1 MGEAQRS
8 LAKLWKTAP
17 AGKLSPWS
25 QAKAYALREA
35 WDLTTPD
42 SSYGRTRWIA
52 ERLYVEGRTRQHPS
66 EAAVTQFFDKVDKD
80 PDWYP
85 GKIGMSGSLGGR
97 PKVLSGT
104 NQHVIARSAM
114 SLKENGIEP
123 TYPLIIAQCPNAAMN
138 PFTGEAVGKQVVYDV
153 LERLCYDIDPNL
165 PWVHQRRA
173 AKTALSTEDIAKRL
187 SFGRYMV
194 SLHHTPS
201 WYFRRVVFT
210 DICNDVLPL
219 TKKKASDQALA
230 RKGGSGWISPGSEAA
245 SENLRGRKEDLKLCG
260 SECVRVYW
268 MPILARGKLHLELLG
283 SAFPGDHK
291 SGMCHFV
298 QKLRTAITKRFPNTP
313 PDIVFVDRGG
323 GFYDGTGA
331 ATAEFKWA
339 LRNNQLKAFHGDDA
353 SVQPGRSGDL
363 WPHETAVSWT
373 RQRMKRTLPK
383 EPWNESEEDFGK
395 RLKLAQNYVNANY
408 DVDSLCL
415 EMPERMRSLVHDTKG
430 DKLSK

>member
-123 TYPLIIAQCPNAAMN
+123 TYPLIIAQCPYA
-138 PFTGEAVGKQVVYDV
+138 PREV
-153 LERLCYDIDPNL
+153 LSG
-165 PWVHQRRA
+165 PW
-173 AKTALSTEDIAKRL
+173 
-187 SFGRYMV
+187 YMC
-194 SLHHTPS
+194 
-201 WYFRRVVFT
+201 RM
-210 DICNDVLPL
+210 I
-219 TKKKASDQALA
+219 
-230 RKGGSGWISPGSEAA
+230 
-245 SENLRGRKEDLKLCG
+245 
-260 SECVRVYW
+260 
-268 MPILARGKLHLELLG
+268 
-283 SAFPGDHK
+283 
-291 SGMCHFV
+291 
-298 QKLRTAITKRFPNTP
+298 
-313 PDIVFVDRGG
+313 
-323 GFYDGTGA
+323 
-331 ATAEFKWA
+331 FK
-339 LRNNQLKAFHGDDA
+339 
-353 SVQPGRSGDL
+353 
-363 WPHETAVSWT
+363 
-373 RQRMKRTLPK
+373 
-383 EPWNESEEDFGK
+383 
-395 RLKLAQNYVNANY
+395 
-408 DVDSLCL
+408 
-415 EMPERMRSLVHDTKG
+415 
-430 DKLSK
+430 